1 MSGRNLLGVLTTY
14 QGDLIA
20 CAVLLA
26 IAISIGVYNVSG
38 SGQLW
43 PDASQYANA
52 GAMIHDWLLSGEI
65 LHPYQFAKKNYAQY
79 PAFHLPYHPPV
90 YPGLLGVFFVAAG
103 TSYFSARLFV
113 ALCLGVSGCS
123 FYGILRVMEARR
135 AGAFACATLLLTL
148 PELAFWARDTMSE
161 IPALALILAGS
172 FFFPPLA
179 PKGPSLLLFIGSW
192 DRGNGLP
199 FTRADS
205 GHLARLAPLGF
216 LSRARA

>member
-1 MSGRNLLGVLTTY
+1 MAGRKLTGVLTTY
-14 QGDLIA
+14 QGDLII

-26 IAISIGVYNVSG
+26 IAISIGIYNVAG

-52 GAMIHDWLLSGEI
+52 GAMIHDWLLSGEL
-65 LHPYQFAKKNYAQY
+65 LHPYEFAKKNYAQY
-79 PAFHLPYHPPV
+79 PAFHLPYHPPI
-90 YPGLLGVFFVAAG
+90 YPGLLGVFFVATG

-113 ALCLGVSGCS
+113 ALCLGVAGCS

-148 PELAFWARDTMSE
+148 PELAFWARDAMSE

-172 FFFPPLA
+172 FFSPSGS
-179 PKGPSLLLFIGSW
+179 KGATSLTIYWQLGWLKWPSFHAC
-192 DRGNGLP
+192 LP
-199 FTRADS
+199 RAS
-205 GHLARLAPLGF
+205 CPLGSF
-216 LSRARA
+216 GLS